1 MYILASNMQFGESLG
16 LLNLT
21 TNFRDLL
28 LLFYVHKFPSFGLPL
43 LLLYPW
49 SPIRRLENLSKTAI
63 VHCNPACY
71 GVICTFSGFP
81 YPPPSGRR

>member
-1 MYILASNMQFGESLG
+1 MQFGEILG

-43 LLLYPW
+43 LLLYP
-49 SPIRRLENLSKTAI
+49 
-63 VHCNPACY
+63 
-71 GVICTFSGFP
+71 
-81 YPPPSGRR
+81 